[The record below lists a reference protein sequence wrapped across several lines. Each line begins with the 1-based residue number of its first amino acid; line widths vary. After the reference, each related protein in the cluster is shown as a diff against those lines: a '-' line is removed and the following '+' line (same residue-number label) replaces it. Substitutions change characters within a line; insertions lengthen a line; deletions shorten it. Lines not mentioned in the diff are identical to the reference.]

1 MTGAAPSLSLNVRQ
15 QRKDFLLDVA
25 FEAGSGITALVGP
38 SGSGKTTI
46 LNIIA
51 GTLRPDAGR
60 VVVSGRVLTDVAQR
74 IFVPCHRR
82 RVGFVFQDAQL
93 FPHLTVEQNIKFG
106 RWFRSAQADGPAVD
120 VVTRELGIGGLL
132 NRRPATLSGGEKQR
146 VALARALLSSPQIL
160 LMDEPLSGVDDAR
173 RNEIMG
179 LIEHVRDEFRVPIVY
194 VTHSRNEV
202 QRLASR
208 VVRLEAGRVASIGSA
223 ADLPGDDASKRKS
236 DFAST

>member
-1 MTGAAPSLSLNVRQ
+1 MTDMPLPLSVKVRQ
-15 QRKDFLLDVA
+15 QRNDFLLDVA
-25 FEAGSGITALVGP
+25 FDGGSGITALFGP

-51 GTLRPDAGR
+51 GTLRPDAGY
-60 VVVSGRVLTDVAQR
+60 VAVSSHVLTDTQAD

-106 RWFRSAQADGPAVD
+106 RWFVSMHGDGPPLD

-132 NRRPATLSGGEKQR
+132 KRRPATLSGGEKQR
-146 VALARALLSSPQIL
+146 VALARALLSSPRIL

-179 LIEHVRDEFRVPIVY
+179 LIERVRDEFRIPIVY
-194 VTHSRNEV
+194 VTHTRDEV
-202 QRLASR
+202 RRLATR
-208 VVRLEAGRVASIGSA
+208 VVRLKAGRVEAVGSA
-223 ADLPGDDASKRKS
+223 AELPDV
-236 DFAST
+236 

>member
-1 MTGAAPSLSLNVRQ
+1 MPVSAAPGHTPQTSTAATATEPFLPFSAPFVAYLFHASL
-15 QRKDFLLDVA
+15 
-25 FEAGSGITALVGP
+25 
-38 SGSGKTTI
+38 
-46 LNIIA
+46 
-51 GTLRPDAGR
+51 
-60 VVVSGRVLTDVAQR
+60 
-74 IFVPCHRR
+74 
-82 RVGFVFQDAQL
+82 
-93 FPHLTVEQNIKFG
+93 
-106 RWFRSAQADGPAVD
+106 
-120 VVTRELGIGGLL
+120 TRELGIGGLL

-208 VVRLEAGRVASIGSA
+208 VVRLEAGRVASVGSA

>member
-1 MTGAAPSLSLNVRQ
+1 MTDIFPPLSVRVRL
-15 QRKDFLLDVA
+15 QRNDFLLDVA
-25 FEAGSGITALVGP
+25 FEGGSGITALFGP

-51 GTLRPDAGR
+51 GTLRPDAGY
-60 VVVSGRVLTDVAQR
+60 VAVSSHVLTDTQAD

-106 RWFRSAQADGPAVD
+106 RWFVSMHGDGPPLD

-132 NRRPATLSGGEKQR
+132 KRRPATLSGGEKQR
-146 VALARALLSSPQIL
+146 VALARALLSSPRIL

-179 LIEHVRDEFRVPIVY
+179 LIERVRDEFRIPIVY
-194 VTHSRNEV
+194 VTHTRDEV
-202 QRLASR
+202 RRLATR
-208 VVRLEAGRVASIGSA
+208 VVRLKAGRVEAVGSA
-223 ADLPGDDASKRKS
+223 AELPDV
-236 DFAST
+236 